1 MRAKR
6 LIRNYVIGA
15 LLPFL
20 SLLLSA
26 CASAPSLLPQQ
37 RLVVACPPHLVW
49 SPARQLPILPDPLT
63 NRGLLEFADGLLDL
77 LEAQWTEADRIAGDC
92 RTWLKEQGAKP

>member
-6 LIRNYVIGA
+6 WTRNSRIGA
-15 LLPFL
+15 QLL
-20 SLLLSA
+20 SLCLLLTG
-26 CASAPSLLPQQ
+26 CASAPTLLPQQ
-37 RLVVACPPHLVW
+37 RVVVACPAHLVW
-49 SPARQLPILPDPLT
+49 HPARQLPILPDPLT